1 MGPMDLNRAI
11 LYGQLVQEAYNVP
24 PSNLSNRA
32 GNQVSAGLG
41 PNKTTFEVI
50 ASIYANDLATDKT
63 KPGTNAPVSIGLLL
77 WQAITGEAVIAIR
90 GTEGI
95 PEWVQDA
102 KFDTQACFFLP
113 EAGETEDGFTDV
125 YRSFAVGATNGP
137 SVTAALAT
145 IFGTRQVNSLTV
157 CGHSLGGALATLQA
171 LDAAA
176 NSTFKNPTVYTYASP
191 RTGSPQFA
199 STYNRMVPNTFRIAN
214 RIDVVPKLPLP
225 PVYGHVLGL
234 NELSPFTIFPPKVL
248 VEPNPVCEH
257 VLPSY
262 LHLLS
267 LLAGGEVLPLR
278 QGCDPSTS
286 WGKFW
291 QHLGM
296 ERRSVSDLAKDFRS
310 GAGTPLGGTS

>member
-1 MGPMDLNRAI
+1 MDLSKAI
-11 LYGQLVQEAYNVP
+11 LYGQLVNAAYDAL
-24 PSNLSNRA
+24 PSDLKNRA
-32 GNQVSAGLG
+32 GTTVSAGLG

-50 ASIYANDLATDKT
+50 TSIYANDLATDATQSQGT
-63 KPGTNAPVSIGLLL
+63 KLVSIGLLL
-77 WQAITGEAVIAIR
+77 WQANTGEAVIAIR

-95 PEWVQDA
+95 LEWVQDVQFGT
-102 KFDTQACFFLP
+102 KECFFLP
-113 EAGETEDGFTDV
+113 EAGETEDGFTDM
-125 YRSFAVGATNGP
+125 YKSFAVGTPTGS
-137 SVTAALAT
+137 SVTESLAK
-145 IFGTRQVNSLTV
+145 IFGAKQVNSLTV

-176 NSTFKNPTVYTYASP
+176 NSTCKNPTVYTYASP

-214 RIDVVPKLPLP
+214 RIDIVPKLPLP
-225 PVYGHVLGL
+225 PAYEHVLGL
-234 NELSPFTIFPPKVL
+234 NEFSPLTIFPPKIL

-257 VLPSY
+257 VLPAY

-291 QHLGM
+291 QHLRM

>member
-1 MGPMDLNRAI
+1 MDLNRAI

-176 NSTFKNPTVYTYASP
+176 NSKFKSPTVYTYASP
-191 RTGSPQFA
+191 RTGNSQFA
-199 STYNRMVPNTFRIAN
+199 TTYNLKVPNTFRIAN
-214 RIDVVPKLPLP
+214 RVDLVPKLPPSP
-225 PVYGHVLGL
+225 PYDHVQGVYNL
-234 NELSPFTIFPPKVL
+234 TAMQIFPPEIL
-248 VEPNPVCEH
+248 VAPNPLCEH
-257 VLPSY
+257 VLETY

-267 LLAGGEVLPLR
+267 KLAGVGPLPLR
-278 QGCDPSTS
+278 PICGAPA
-286 WGKFW
+286 GLAKFW
-291 QHLGM
+291 NHL
-296 ERRSVSDLAKDFRS
+296 RLKFRSVEQLIEDVR
-310 GAGTPLGGTS
+310 